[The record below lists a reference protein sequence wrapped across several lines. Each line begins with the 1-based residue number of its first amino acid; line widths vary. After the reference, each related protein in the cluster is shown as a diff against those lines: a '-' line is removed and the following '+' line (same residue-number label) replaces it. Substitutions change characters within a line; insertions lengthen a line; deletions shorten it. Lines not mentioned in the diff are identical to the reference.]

1 MSRVASPR
9 VDQASQAPGAPT
21 VAPGSIVEFSTA
33 GIAPK
38 ERLAFWR
45 DTVLKRMVP
54 LKALDQERPFEARLR
69 RVIGLGVELVEH
81 SSDAI
86 LAERTVQRCAADDI

>member
-9 VDQASQAPGAPT
+9 IDQASQIPATPAA
-21 VAPGSIVEFSTA
+21 VPGSIVESTTA

-45 DTVLKRMVP
+45 DAVLRRMVP

-81 SSDAI
+81 S
-86 LAERTVQRCAADDI
+86 

>member
-1 MSRVASPR
+1 M
-9 VDQASQAPGAPT
+9 
-21 VAPGSIVEFSTA
+21 PGSIVESTTA

-45 DTVLKRMVP
+45 DAVLRRMVP

-86 LAERTVQRCAADDI
+86 LAERTVQRCAADDIDDIGVDLMVGCQSARLDHGG